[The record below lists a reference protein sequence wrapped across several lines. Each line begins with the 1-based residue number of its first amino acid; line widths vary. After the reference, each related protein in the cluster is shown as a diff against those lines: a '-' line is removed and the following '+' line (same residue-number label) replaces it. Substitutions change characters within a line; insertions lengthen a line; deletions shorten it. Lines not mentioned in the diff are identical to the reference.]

1 MCLGILI
8 FGDKK
13 EQLLKALWLLMSLD
27 YWIVFDL
34 PSSVQNWEKD
44 TLRLLLMCLGIQGGG
59 NFGSCSAWLEE
70 KNNLSR
76 ETGE

>member
-34 PSSVQNWEKD
+34 PSHSSELRKRYTKAAVDVSRDTGRREFWE
-44 TLRLLLMCLGIQGGG
+44 LFCLVGG
-59 NFGSCSAWLEE
+59 E
-70 KNNLSR
+70 K
-76 ETGE
+76 

>member
-34 PSSVQNWEKD
+34 PSYSSELRKRYTKAAVDVSRDTGRREFWE
-44 TLRLLLMCLGIQGGG
+44 LFCLVGG
-59 NFGSCSAWLEE
+59 E
-70 KNNLSR
+70 K
-76 ETGE
+76 